1 MGRTDIAPQLIPLPE
16 AHFKHPTLTAMPA
29 NVLTSA
35 ENRDAT
41 DFSLLFTLYL
51 LRAIPTRHI
60 LSL

>member
-16 AHFKHPTLTAMPA
+16 VHFKHPTLTAMPA
-29 NVLTSA
+29 NILTSA
-35 ENRDAT
+35 ENRDTT

-51 LRAIPTRHI
+51 LSAIPTLHI